1 MRILRVALLG
11 VALSLAGASV
21 SLAEVVY
28 SKAGEAIFQFEPPSG
43 WKLKKGPNF
52 HLKEAQPGM
61 SDPPP
66 ILSLRP
72 KGQGDSM
79 WVGLW
84 SPDKAH
90 SIREFG
96 NRLKGLRSRIMT
108 KSHVTYVDRRE
119 INGLPVGIWA
129 ATGQREGKWY
139 DLAFAAVQVSPDDL
153 AVVAFIGERA
163 DFDRYE
169 KELSDM
175 LATVRPAGEAK

>member
-1 MRILRVALLG
+1 MRMLRVALLG
-11 VALSLAGASV
+11 MAMTLAGAGLSF
-21 SLAEVVY
+21 AEVIY
-28 SKAGEAIFQFEPPSG
+28 SKAGQAIFQFEPPAG
-43 WKLKKGPNF
+43 WKVNKGKTYRPSSAPEGTSE
-52 HLKEAQPGM
+52 L
-61 SDPPP
+61 PPV
-66 ILSLRP
+66 LSLRP
-72 KGQGDSM
+72 KGTGDSM

-90 SIREFG
+90 SINEFG
-96 NRLKGLRSRIMT
+96 TRLKGLRSRLMA
-108 KSHVTYVDRRE
+108 KSKVTYTDRRE

-129 ATGQREGKWY
+129 ATGWREGKWY
-139 DLAFAAVQVSPDDL
+139 DLAFAAVQVSPDEL